1 MDKLD
6 RIYRRTEAGQRAWES
21 KDPALSSEHQKIL
34 GLIEGATHWD
44 EMKKLLRRHADFRRL
59 GELEVEGLICQ
70 EMAAA
75 GCDLDF
81 TGSFAFR

>member
-1 MDKLD
+1 MGKLE
-6 RIYRRTEAGQRAWES
+6 RIYRRTQAGQRAWES

-34 GLIEGATHWD
+34 GLIEDGMHWD
-44 EMKKLLRRHADFRRL
+44 EMKKLLRRHADLLRL
-59 GELEVEGLICQ
+59 EELEVEGLVSY